1 MANQDHQAIFQQ
13 GVEVWNQWRKEH
25 RDICPDL
32 SGIDFTSAHLND
44 VRLSFS
50 QLKEACFRSA
60 QLQRAYFVS
69 SDLSNVDFRNALL
82 TNAHLD
88 GAKLKRADLNGT
100 KLQQAKIRTAN
111 LQWANLSGADLSFT
125 DLDRSNFS
133 NANLHET
140 DFRGA
145 RIRFT
150 EFFNVDF
157 STAKGLD
164 TVIHDGSSHLGIQTL
179 SRSLK
184 HLPAVFLRGTGVPA
198 SMLTYTR
205 SHSGKPIAYPT
216 CFLSYAS
223 SDQNFAEQLQTDL
236 QAHDVLCWSTPYD
249 GACEEKSAHIDES
262 IFIYDA
268 LLLVISEHSTTE
280 VSHQALNSIVKR
292 VLLRERL
299 TSVLFSIHLDKDPQE
314 IQGVWPR
321 LLRLTKHPS
330 SDFSQWNDHHAY
342 QEALHQLLHDL
353 RISNMGMGQ
362 SIS

>member
-1 MANQDHQAIFQQ
+1 MANQEHQAIFQQ

-25 RDICPDL
+25 RDIRPDL
-32 SGIDFTSAHLND
+32 SGIDFTGAHLND

-50 QLKEACFRSA
+50 QLKEASFRNA

-69 SDLSNVDFRNALL
+69 SDLSDADFRNALL

-88 GAKLKRADLNGT
+88 GAKLKGTDLSGA

-111 LQWANLSGADLSFT
+111 LRGANLSGADLSFT
-125 DLDRSNFS
+125 DLDRTDFS

-140 DFRGA
+140 DFHGA

-164 TVIHDGSSHLGIQTL
+164 TVIHDSPSHLGIQTL

-184 HLPAVFLRGTGVPA
+184 HLPAAFLQGAGVPV
-198 SMLTYTR
+198 SMLTYTHL
-205 SHSGKPIAYPT
+205 HSRKPIVYPT

-236 QAHDVLCWSTPYD
+236 QTHNVLCRSTPYD
-249 GACEEKSAHIDES
+249 GMYEEKRAHIDES
-262 IFIYDA
+262 IFIYDV

-292 VLLRERL
+292 ALLRERS
-299 TSVLFSIHLDKDPQE
+299 TSVLLSIHLDKDPQE
-314 IQGVWPR
+314 MQGVWPG

-330 SDFSQWNDHHAY
+330 RDFSQWNDHYVY
-342 QEALHQLLHDL
+342 QGALHQLLHDL
-353 RISNMGMGQ
+353 RISNLVMSQ
-362 SIS
+362 SLS